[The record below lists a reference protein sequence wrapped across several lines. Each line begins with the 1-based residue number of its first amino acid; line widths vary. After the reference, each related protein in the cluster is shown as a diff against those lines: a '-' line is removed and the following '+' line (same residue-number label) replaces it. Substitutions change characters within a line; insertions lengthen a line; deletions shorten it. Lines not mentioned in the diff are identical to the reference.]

1 MGGELVKDGSSK
13 HPVPAVF
20 EHLGLKNVKP
30 TDELTLVV
38 RDRILE
44 ATVKRKDG
52 VTQTATLHI
61 GSGGFKA
68 MTEFNPRQMPKDE
81 RNELVRQKHAK
92 GERQS
97 ALARTFGISQA
108 MVSKIVR
115 E

>member
-1 MGGELVKDGSSK
+1 MGGKLVKDGSSR

-20 EHLGLKNVKP
+20 EYLGLGNVKP
-30 TDELTLVV
+30 SDELMLVM
-38 RDRILE
+38 RNRTLE
-44 ATVKRKDG
+44 ATVKRASG

-61 GSGGFKA
+61 GSGGFKS
-68 MTEFNPRQMPKDE
+68 MTEFDPGQMPKDE
-81 RNELVRQKHAK
+81 RNDLIRQKHAK

-97 ALARTFGISQA
+97 ALAKMFGISQA